1 MICLSFDIEEFD
13 LPQEHGYDMPFER
26 MMEISRY
33 GTNVIL
39 DTLRKHGV
47 KATFFVTVNFAEHAP
62 EEVSRIINEGH
73 ELASHG
79 MNHTVFNPE
88 DLLESR
94 LRLEQ
99 IIGKPVHGYRMARM
113 MKVDEH
119 AVSDAGYLYE
129 SSLNPTFIPGRYN
142 NFTKPRNPFWQ
153 NGVIQMPVSVT
164 PWVRFPL
171 FWLAAHVLPPK
182 LYRSLADT
190 SLKKDGYFFTYFHPW
205 EFYDLNSLMAEIKLP
220 AMIRRNSG
228 EGMHKILDGL
238 ISHFKDKG
246 EEFSTIFDLYNKYL
260 KILDTGK

>member
-39 DTLRKHGV
+39 DTMQKHGV
-47 KATFFVTVNFAEHAP
+47 KGTFFVTVNFAEHAP
-62 EEVSRIINEGH
+62 DETARIVNEGH

-79 MNHTVFNPE
+79 MNHTVFKPE
-88 DLLESR
+88 DLLASR

-99 IIGKPVHGYRMARM
+99 LIKRPVLGYRMARM

-142 NFTKPRNPFWQ
+142 NLTKPRIPFFQ
-153 NGVIQMPVSVT
+153 NGIIQVPVSVT
-164 PWVRFPL
+164 PLVRFPL
-171 FWLAAHVLPPK
+171 FWLSAHVFPQK
-182 LYRSLADT
+182 LYRAMAGAALR
-190 SLKKDGYFFTYFHPW
+190 KDGHFCTYFHPW
-205 EFYDLNSLMAEIKLP
+205 EFYDLKSLAKEQIKLP
-220 AMIRRNSG
+220 GMICRNSG
-228 EGMHKILDGL
+228 DGMRERLDGL
-238 ISHFKDKG
+238 ITYFKSKG
-246 EEFSTIFDLYNKYL
+246 NKFGTVSDLY
-260 KILDTGK
+260 KIYVS

>member
-39 DTLRKHGV
+39 DTMQKHGV
-47 KATFFVTVNFAEHAP
+47 KGTFFVTVNFAEHAP
-62 EEVSRIINEGH
+62 DETARIVNEGH

-79 MNHTVFNPE
+79 MNHTVFKPE
-88 DLLESR
+88 DLLASR

-99 IIGKPVHGYRMARM
+99 PIKRPVLGYRMARM

-142 NFTKPRNPFWQ
+142 NLTKPRIPFFQ
-153 NGVIQMPVSVT
+153 NGIIQVPVSVT
-164 PWVRFPL
+164 PLVRFPL
-171 FWLAAHVLPPK
+171 FWLSAHVFPRK
-182 LYRSLADT
+182 LYRAMAGAALR
-190 SLKKDGYFFTYFHPW
+190 KDGHFCTYFHPW
-205 EFYDLNSLMAEIKLP
+205 EFYDLKSLAKEQIKLP
-220 AMIRRNSG
+220 GMICRNSG
-228 EGMHKILDGL
+228 DGMRERLDGL
-238 ISHFKDKG
+238 ITYFKSKG
-246 EEFSTIFDLYNKYL
+246 NKFGTVSDLY
-260 KILDTGK
+260 KIYVS

>member
-39 DTLRKHGV
+39 DTLQKHGI
-47 KATFFVTVNFAEHAP
+47 KATFFVTVNFAEHAAD
-62 EEVSRIINEGH
+62 ELSRIINEGH

-79 MNHTVFNPE
+79 MNHTVFKQE

-99 IIGKPVHGYRMARM
+99 MSSCPVHGYRMARM
-113 MKVDEH
+113 MKVDKN
-119 AVSDAGYLYE
+119 AVSDAGYVYE

-142 NFTKPRNPFWQ
+142 NFNKPRAPFMQ
-153 NGVIQMPVSVT
+153 NGILQIPVSVT
-164 PWVRFPL
+164 PLVRFPL
-171 FWLAAHVLPPK
+171 FWLSAHVLPQS
-182 LYRSLADT
+182 LYRKLADT
-190 SLKKDGYFFTYFHPW
+190 ALYKDGYFCSYFHPW
-205 EFYDLNSLMAEIKLP
+205 EFYDLNTLTDEIKLP

-228 EGMHKILDGL
+228 EGMRERLDAL
-238 ISHFKDKG
+238 ISHFKSKG
-246 EEFSTIFDLYNKYL
+246 EKFGTIYDLYKSRMV
-260 KILDTGK
+260 KV